1 MSYCNKEEK
10 MERRDLTFTD
20 AVKSCFNQFA
30 NFSGRARRQEY
41 WYFVIFNMVVEA
53 VLTTLGRIIF
63 GADSAMATALSGL
76 YSLVVFIPSLA
87 VTWRRLHD
95 VDKSGAYYLF
105 MLIPFI
111 GWIIV
116 LIQLCKDSQPG
127 ENRFGVSPKYP
138 NAY

>member
-1 MSYCNKEEK
+1 
-10 MERRDLTFTD
+10 MERKDLTFTD
-20 AVKSCFNQFA
+20 AIKICFSKFA
-30 NFSGRARRQEY
+30 DFSGRARRQEY
-41 WYFVIFNMVVEA
+41 WYFTVFNMVIQA
-53 VLTTLGRIIF
+53 GLNALGRLVFGSDSNMASIF
-63 GADSAMATALSGL
+63 SGIF
-76 YSLVVFIPSLA
+76 SLVILIPSLA
-87 VTWRRLHD
+87 VAWRRLHD